1 MKGLR
6 LVGVVS
12 VLALCVGAASADGAR
27 AGVLSCADNPE
38 RVFAP
43 WGDNSLYTLSPNGSL
58 EDGAAGW
65 SLSGARVIPQSNN
78 LRRGSYSLSLP
89 NGSSATSPAAC
100 VKLADPAS
108 RFFVRNTGA
117 SDGRLKVEVT
127 YKTLLGLFTFNA
139 TLGYVEA
146 NGTWQPSPKYG
157 HVLMNVLGT
166 LGLNRQPLGSAALPL
181 HADRARRVV
190 RDRRSL
196 RRSAAHDLRKSS
208 TPSGCRNGAT
218 T

>member
-1 MKGLR
+1 MRDLR
-6 LVGVVS
+6 LVGVIA
-12 VLALCVGAASADGAR
+12 VLALGAGAASVDGAR
-27 AGVLSCADNPE
+27 ASLLTCADNPE

-43 WGDNSLYTLSPNGSL
+43 WGDNSMYTLAPNGSF
-58 EDGAAGW
+58 ESGASGW
-65 SLSGARVIPQSNN
+65 SLSGARVIPQSNT

-89 NGSSATSPAAC
+89 SGSSATSPAAC

-108 RFFVRNTGA
+108 RFFVRSTGA

-166 LGLNRQPLGSAALPL
+166 LGLNRDLSAQLRFRFTPTGRGASFEIDDLFVDPLL
-181 HADRARRVV
+181 
-190 RDRRSL
+190 
-196 RRSAAHDLRKSS
+196 
-208 TPSGCRNGAT
+208 TI
-218 T
+218 

>member
-6 LVGVVS
+6 LACLIS
-12 VLALCVGAASADGAR
+12 MLALGVGATSVDGAR

-43 WGDNSLYTLSPNGSL
+43 WGDNSLYTLAPNGSF
-58 EDGAAGW
+58 EDGSAGW

-89 NGSSATSPAAC
+89 SGSSATSPAAC

-108 RFFVRNTGA
+108 RFFVRNTGS

-127 YKTLLGLFTFNA
+127 CRTLLGLFTFSS

-146 NGTWQPSPKYG
+146 GGTWQPSPKYG

-166 LGLNRQPLGSAALPL
+166 LGLNRTLSAQLRFRFTPTGGGASFEIDDLFVDPLL
-181 HADRARRVV
+181 
-190 RDRRSL
+190 
-196 RRSAAHDLRKSS
+196 
-208 TPSGCRNGAT
+208 TI
-218 T
+218 

>member
-6 LVGVVS
+6 LVGVIA
-12 VLALCVGAASADGAR
+12 VLALGAGAASADGAR
-27 AGVLSCADNPE
+27 AGVLSCRTTPRRSSPRGATT
-38 RVFAP
+38 RRTR
-43 WGDNSLYTLSPNGSL
+43 LLPNGSL

-89 NGSSATSPAAC
+89 SGSSATSPAAC

-127 YKTLLGLFTFNA
+127 YKTLLGLFTFSS

-157 HVLMNVLGT
+157 HVLINVLGT
-166 LGLNRQPLGSAALPL
+166 LGLNRNLSAQLRFRFTPTGRGASFEIDDLYVDPLL
-181 HADRARRVV
+181 
-190 RDRRSL
+190 
-196 RRSAAHDLRKSS
+196 
-208 TPSGCRNGAT
+208 TI
-218 T
+218 